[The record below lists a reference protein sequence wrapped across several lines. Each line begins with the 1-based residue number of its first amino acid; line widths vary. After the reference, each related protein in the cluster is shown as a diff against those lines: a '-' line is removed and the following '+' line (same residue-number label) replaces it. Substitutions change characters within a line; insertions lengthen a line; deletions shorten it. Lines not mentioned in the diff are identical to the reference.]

1 MKRGLIFLLL
11 IGLTVLAGCNLPV
24 VVQSD
29 DLDPASATIVA
40 QTVAAAQA
48 QAGDGSDSGNG
59 AGDGGGD
66 DQAGSD
72 TNGEGQIVPTAT
84 QKSEDDGEH
93 GTDQARFISDV
104 TIQDY
109 ANVDPEEE
117 ITKTWRLQNVGTATW
132 TTDYALV
139 FEDED
144 QLGAPDRVNLPSEV
158 PPDGFINIS
167 VDFTM
172 PETAGEYKSY
182 WVLENDRGETFGTG
196 EDYDQPIW
204 MIVVVSSDELQTGS
218 SSTGIAGGAG
228 IVDGTV
234 SATTINY
241 SGSCP
246 AQITFTYSGTT
257 SSEGVVNIHLIFTTI
272 SPSGWV
278 FDDPGVYSQTVTGPA
293 TLTYQYLFIPG
304 SSVTATARV
313 QVVGATTYTSPPLQF
328 SVNCN

>member
-1 MKRGLIFLLL
+1 MKREVIFLLL
-11 IGLTVLAGCNLPV
+11 IAVLLLAGCNLPIDG
-24 VVQSD
+24 QSD
-29 DLDPASATIVA
+29 ELDPASATIVA

-48 QAGDGSDSGNG
+48 GNASDSGSGNDAGGGNDQG
-59 AGDGGGD
+59 AG
-66 DQAGSD
+66 A
-72 TNGEGQIVPTAT
+72 NGEDGQTVPTAT
-84 QKSEDDGEH
+84 QNPEDDGEH
-93 GTDQARFISDV
+93 GTDYARFISDV

-109 ANVDPEEE
+109 ANVDPEAE

-139 FEDED
+139 FDDED
-144 QLGAPDRVNLPSEV
+144 QLGAPDRVPLPSEV
-158 PPDGFINIS
+158 PPNGYVNIS

-172 PETAGEYKSY
+172 PETSGEYKSY
-182 WVLENDRGETFGTG
+182 WMLENDRGETFGTG
-196 EDYDQPIW
+196 EEHDQPIW
-204 MIVVVSSDELQTGS
+204 MIVVVSSDELQTGNS
-218 SSTGIAGGAG
+218 PTGIAGGAT
-228 IVDGTV
+228 ITDGTV
-234 SATTINY
+234 SASAINY

-257 SSEGVVNIHLIFTTI
+257 SSDGIVNVHLIFTTI

-313 QVVGATTYTSPPLQF
+313 QVIGSNTYTSPPLQF
-328 SVNCN
+328 TVICN